1 MVKELKEEQEV
12 PVRFSQRASVS
23 IAGVLGGVIMA
34 MGVPWVVLS
43 CGQILGHGVLTTL
56 CIIAIVLGGTVSLAS
71 AFFGLV
77 MPSQIGEFGR
87 QGLDIADRAL
97 ELRKKKRS
105 ILQK

>member
-43 CGQILGHGVLTTL
+43 CGRYSWT
-56 CIIAIVLGGTVSLAS
+56 
-71 AFFGLV
+71 
-77 MPSQIGEFGR
+77 
-87 QGLDIADRAL
+87 
-97 ELRKKKRS
+97 
-105 ILQK
+105 